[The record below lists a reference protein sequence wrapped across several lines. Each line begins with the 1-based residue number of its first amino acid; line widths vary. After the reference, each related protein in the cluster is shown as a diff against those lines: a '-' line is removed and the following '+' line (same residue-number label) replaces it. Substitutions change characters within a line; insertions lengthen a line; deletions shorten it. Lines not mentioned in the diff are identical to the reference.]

1 MISILSRRQVIKG
14 GCAALALPLLEA
26 MIPRSTRAAETR
38 PHARMVFVYFASGVA
53 NEEWYPRDTGK
64 KYTLSPTLR
73 ALEPH
78 RDEIT
83 ILSGLRHEYDF
94 NGHSAADTWLTA
106 DNPEGAN
113 SISIDQM
120 VAPHLG
126 RDVRFPS
133 LQLSERSGTGAKR
146 LTHTLSFN
154 ERGTPLPA
162 QADPRQIFN
171 RLFVA
176 PDAASIAEAER
187 RLASRRSILDD
198 LQAEVAARRRSRGSG
213 DSQRLTEYLESIRE
227 VEQAIAREESWLR
240 KPKPEAD
247 AAFLEAK
254 RGRIPIMYELIHL
267 ALKTDSTRV
276 VTYLS
281 SREITRVHEDTHH
294 GGNPEKLAKVA
305 ASDRQQVGH
314 FAEFL
319 TRLKKT
325 PDTGGNLLDNTM
337 IVFGSGMNNGEGF
350 SNGTGSHGVRKI
362 PLLFAGG
369 RNFGIRNG
377 QHLMF
382 PDDRTLFGQVF
393 TTMLQRADLCGG
405 RFKRYENGLPGLS

>member
-1 MISILSRRQVIKG
+1 MIPIMSRRQALKG
-14 GCAALALPLLEA
+14 GCAALALPMLEA
-26 MIPRSTRAAETR
+26 MVSGSPNTGAARAR
-38 PHARMVFVYFASGVA
+38 PRMVFIYFASGVV
-53 NEEWYPRDTGK
+53 NEEWYPRQTGRN
-64 KYTLSPTLR
+64 YTFSPTLR

-78 RDEIT
+78 RDQLS

-106 DNPEGAN
+106 DNPAGNN
-113 SISIDQM
+113 SISIDQL
-120 VAPHLG
+120 AASHLG

-133 LQLSERSGTGAKR
+133 LQLSVQSGTGAKR

-176 PDAASIAEAER
+176 PDAASMAEAAR

-198 LQAEVAARRRSRGSG
+198 LQGEVAAIRRSLGAV
-213 DSQRLTEYLESIRE
+213 DSRRLTEYLESIRE
-227 VEQAIAREESWLR
+227 VEQAIVREEAWLR
-240 KPKPEAD
+240 NPRPEVD
-247 AAFLEAK
+247 AAFLENI
-254 RGRIPIMYELIHL
+254 RGRIPATYELIHL

-276 VTYLS
+276 ITYLS
-281 SREITRVHEDTHH
+281 SREITRVHGDTHH
-294 GGNPEKLAKVA
+294 GGDPAKLARVA
-305 ASDRQQVGH
+305 ESDRQQVRF

-319 TRLKKT
+319 NRLKNA
-325 PDTGGNLLDNTM
+325 PDAGGNLLDNTM
-337 IVFGSGMNNGEGF
+337 IVFGSGMNNGENF
-350 SNGTGSHGVRKI
+350 LNGTGSHGVRKI

-369 RNFGIRNG
+369 RNFGIRHG

-382 PDDRTLFGQVF
+382 PDDRTLFGRVF
-393 TTMLQRADLCGG
+393 TTMLQRADICGG
-405 RFKRYENGLPGLS
+405 RFKRFEAGLPGLS